1 MKLLTALAGILFGA
15 NATACPKIIG
25 TWQSSKE
32 MSMEYNIKSADLTP
46 TQIEFLNQALGILK
60 ITYSQETII
69 NHGAPAI
76 EMVIGNKKC
85 PFEFQE
91 ENFKYEIISCTASIV
106 KIKHYYPHTAPEKI
120 KINFIG
126 ENTYWVSPSNLPKSR
141 EYFTRVPAT

>member
-1 MKLLTALAGILFGA
+1 MKLLTALVGILFGA
-15 NATACPKIIG
+15 NATACPQILG

-32 MSMEYNIKSADLTP
+32 MSMAYNSKSADLTI
-46 TQIEFLNQALGILK
+46 TQIQFLNQALGILK

-76 EMVIGNKKC
+76 EMTINDKKY

-91 ENFKYEIISCTASIV
+91 EKFKYEIISCATSTV

-120 KINFIG
+120 KINFIS
-126 ENTYWVSPSNLPKSR
+126 ENNYWVIPSNLPKSR
-141 EYFTRVPAT
+141 EYFTRVSDT

>member
-15 NATACPKIIG
+15 NATACSQIIG

-32 MSMEYNIKSADLTP
+32 MSMEYNITSADLTP

-76 EMVIGNKKC
+76 EMVIAGKKY

-91 ENFKYEIISCTASIV
+91 EKFKYEIISCTANVV
-106 KIKHYYPHTAPEKI
+106 KIKHHYPHTAPEKI
-120 KINFIG
+120 KINFID
-126 ENTYWVSPSNLPKSR
+126 ENTYWVSPSNLPNSR